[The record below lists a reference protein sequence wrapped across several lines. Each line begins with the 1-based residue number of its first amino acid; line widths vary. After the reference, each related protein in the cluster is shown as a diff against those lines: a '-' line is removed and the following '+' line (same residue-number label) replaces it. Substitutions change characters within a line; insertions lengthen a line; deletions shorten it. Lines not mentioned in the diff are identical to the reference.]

1 MVHPDGPDDRTL
13 DPSEKPPS
21 EKPSPDATKAKPSS
35 PDSGETLPASESY
48 RPEPDATL
56 AIPGPIGPYRLL
68 RKLGEG
74 GMGQV
79 WLAEQTAPLQRLVAI
94 KLIRAGVS
102 DKILLE
108 RFESERQALAR
119 MNHPAI
125 AKVFDAGTTA
135 DGTPYFVMEYVPG
148 IPITLYC
155 DQKRLSIRQRLEL
168 FLKVCEG
175 VQHAHQKAI
184 LHRDLKP
191 ANILVNEID
200 GKPVPHIIDFGIA
213 KAIGDRDPLAT
224 MFTRAG
230 HFIGTPVY
238 MSPEQANPDSRDVDT
253 RSDVYSLAV
262 ILYELL
268 SGTLPFDL
276 SQWRN
281 ELRREQLRKIYEEDP
296 QPPSI
301 QFRKKT
307 TTETDAATQTAKL
320 RSTEPQQ
327 LASELKGDL
336 DWITLKA
343 LERERSRR
351 YGSPSEFAGDIQRYL
366 NNEPVTARPASGV
379 YRLQKYIRRHRVGV
393 SIAAA
398 AVLLLV
404 AFSVM
409 QAIQIR
415 RVTQERDRAA
425 RERDRANRVSD
436 FMIKMFRVS
445 DPGQARGNSITAREV
460 LDKAAK
466 EAEAGLG
473 KDPEIQSQMMHTM
486 GEVYYNLGLYKEAE
500 SLLRRALDT
509 RTRTLGPQSREAV
522 SSMSSLSEVLD
533 AESQLPEAEKLAQQ
547 AYDTARKSL
556 GPADTDTL
564 LNGLALTALMLEQ
577 GRFPPC
583 EVVLHDL
590 AANVDHV
597 PDPQLRSSI
606 SARIQTNFAIAYA
619 YQGKFADAEKSF
631 RAVYDLNLKQY
642 GADHPATVD
651 ALTNVASIL
660 LEEGKYADA
669 ETAFKQVIDTD
680 NRILGPDHPR
690 TLLVTGNL
698 GLAYLDAKRYPE
710 AEALYRQLLDRETR
724 VIGAENR
731 TTLVFRGALGN
742 ALYHENKLP
751 EAHQICRETLDSER
765 RVLGPDQQD
774 TLETQN
780 TLGLILEKEHHYPEA
795 EALMLDSLA
804 RRTKVF
810 GPKTPNT
817 AEAEYH
823 LAGLYALEGKH
834 DQAFDYLNRSLEH
847 SPRPDMYDD
856 LASDSAYNSLHSD
869 PRFADFVAKA
879 KNASQAP
886 QKQAVP

>member
-1 MVHPDGPDDRTL
+1 MAAPDGPDDRTS
-13 DPSEKPPS
+13 DPSGKSRADENKT
-21 EKPSPDATKAKPSS
+21 PSPL
-35 PDSGETLPASESY
+35 DSGETLQTSESY
-48 RPEPDATL
+48 RPQPDPTFAS
-56 AIPGPIGPYRLL
+56 PGPIGPYRLV

-79 WLAEQTAPLQRLVAI
+79 WLAEQTAPLERLVAI

-125 AKVFDAGTTA
+125 AKVFDAGTTP

-200 GKPVPHIIDFGIA
+200 GKPAPHIIDFGIA

-224 MFTRAG
+224 MFTSAG

-238 MSPEQANPDSRDVDT
+238 MSPEQANPETRDVDT

-268 SGTLPFDL
+268 AGTLPFDL
-276 SQWRN
+276 SKWRN
-281 ELRREQLRKIYEEDP
+281 ELRQEQFRRIYEEDP
-296 QPPSI
+296 QAPSI
-301 QFRKKT
+301 QFLKKT
-307 TTETDAATQTAKL
+307 TTENESATQTAKQ

-327 LASELKGDL
+327 LVSELKGDL

-343 LERERSRR
+343 LEREHSRR
-351 YGSPSEFAGDIQRYL
+351 YGTPNEFAADIQHYL
-366 NNEPVTARPASGV
+366 DNEPVTARPASRA
-379 YRLQKYIRRHRVGV
+379 YRLQKYIRRHRLGV
-393 SIAAA
+393 SIVAV
-398 AVLLLV
+398 AVLLLI
-404 AFSVM
+404 AFSVTE
-409 QAIQIR
+409 AIQIR

-425 RERDRANRVSD
+425 RERDRANRIAG
-436 FMIKMFRVS
+436 FMTNMFKVS
-445 DPGQARGNSITAREV
+445 DPGQARGNSVTAREV
-460 LDKAAK
+460 LDKASK
-466 EAEAGLG
+466 EIESGLS
-473 KDPEIQSQMMHTM
+473 KDPEMQAQMMHTM
-486 GEVYYNLGLYKEAE
+486 GEVYYNLGLYKDAE
-500 SLLRRALDT
+500 SLLRRARDT
-509 RTRTLGPQSREAV
+509 RTRALGPQSREALAT
-522 SSMSSLSEVLD
+522 MSSLSEVLD
-533 AESQLPEAEKLAQQ
+533 AESQLPEAEKFAQQ
-547 AYDTARKSL
+547 AYDEARKSL

-577 GRFPPC
+577 GRFPGC
-583 EVVLHDL
+583 EAILHDL

-597 PDPQLRSSI
+597 PDPKLRSSI

-619 YQGKFADAEKSF
+619 YQGKFADSEKAF
-631 RAVYDLNLKQY
+631 RAVYDIDLKQN
-642 GADHPATVD
+642 GPDHPETLR
-651 ALTNVASIL
+651 ALTNMGSIL
-660 LEEGKYADA
+660 LEEGKYTDA
-669 ETAFKQVIDTD
+669 ETTFKQVIEGDQ
-680 NRILGPDHPR
+680 RVLGPDHPT

-698 GLAYLDAKRYPE
+698 GLAYLNGKRYPE
-710 AEALYRQLLDRETR
+710 AEALYRQLLERETR
-724 VIGAENR
+724 VVGAENR
-731 TTLVFRGALGN
+731 QTLVFRGALGN
-742 ALYHENKLP
+742 AEYHENKLP
-751 EAHQICRETLDSER
+751 EAEKTCRETLEAER

-774 TLETQN
+774 TIETQN
-780 TLGLILEKEHHYPEA
+780 TLGLVLEKEHRYTEA
-795 EALMLDSLA
+795 EPLMLDTLA

-810 GPKTPNT
+810 GTKEPNT

-823 LAGLYALEGKH
+823 LAGLYALEAKR

-847 SPRPDMYDD
+847 SPRPDMYSD
-856 LASDSAYNSLHSD
+856 LATDPDYASLRPD
-869 PRFADFVAKA
+869 PRFAEFIAKTKPPA
-879 KNASQAP
+879 QAP
-886 QKQAVP
+886 QKQPAP